1 MCQGL
6 CIVQYCLWGEEM
18 GQSKARKSPYLGVY
32 MDPEMQA
39 MVRQE
44 AEKRG
49 IGVSELVRRAV
60 SLYIS
65 GEPSLETLALSRE
78 EIIAKAAKG
87 EVRPESWEEFFKLST
102 YLFLGASKQVEIW
115 RQYLIDKAKAE
126 AEGLTYEEWLRKN
139 IDEGPA
145 RRE

>member
-1 MCQGL
+1 
-6 CIVQYCLWGEEM
+6 M
-18 GQSKARKSPYLGVY
+18 GTRKKDSYKSPYLGVY
-32 MDPEMQA
+32 MDQTMQA
-39 MVRQE
+39 LIRQE

-60 SLYIS
+60 SLYLA
-65 GEPSLETLALSRE
+65 GEPSLEEWASLKEDLIQKGAQ
-78 EIIAKAAKG
+78 G
-87 EVRPESWEEFFKLST
+87 EVFPESWEEFYKLST
-102 YLFLGASKQVEIW
+102 YLFLGASRQVERW

-145 RRE
+145 RGE